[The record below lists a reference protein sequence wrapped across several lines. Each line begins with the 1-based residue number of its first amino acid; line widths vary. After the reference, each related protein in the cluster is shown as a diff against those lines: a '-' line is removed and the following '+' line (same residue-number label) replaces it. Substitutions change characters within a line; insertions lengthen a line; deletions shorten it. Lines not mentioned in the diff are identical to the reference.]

1 MFFWQLRYFPVF
13 FIRWPGNCARSW
25 WIRTWWH
32 RIWIPGSP
40 WLWIW
45 WCFGQGI
52 RFDFLAGGELRL
64 SCSKSEPK
72 EAFFLS
78 LLDLLGGSF
87 PFSPSFPLF
96 PIRKPKNNNTNQE
109 RCCLVSY
116 ILVSAFENGCLF
128 ILEGKTSFLRRVP
141 LRLAWVW

>member
-1 MFFWQLRYFPVF
+1 MPVGAGSG
-13 FIRWPGNCARSW
+13 PGGTGSGSLEV
-25 WIRTWWH
+25 
-32 RIWIPGSP
+32 PG
-40 WLWIW
+40 
-45 WCFGQGI
+45 FGSDGTVGKGSG
-52 RFDFLAGGELRL
+52 FDFLAGGELRL

-96 PIRKPKNNNTNQE
+96 PIRKPQNTTTNQE

-116 ILVSAFENGCLF
+116 ILVSDLQNGCLF
-128 ILEGKTSFLRRVP
+128 ILEGKTSSFRRVP

>member
-1 MFFWQLRYFPVF
+1 MPVGAGSG
-13 FIRWPGNCARSW
+13 PGG
-25 WIRTWWH
+25 T
-32 RIWIPGSP
+32 GSGSLEVP
-40 WLWIW
+40 
-45 WCFGQGI
+45 CFGSDGTVGKGSG
-52 RFDFLAGGELRL
+52 FDFLAGGELRL

-96 PIRKPKNNNTNQE
+96 PIRKPQNTATNQE

-116 ILVSAFENGCLF
+116 ILVSDLQNGCLF
-128 ILEGKTSFLRRVP
+128 ILEGKNFL
-141 LRLAWVW
+141 L